1 MENETFEINLK
12 IISEWESQQEKYRL
26 VNLGAGPDLI
36 QEKIENEWVEVKIY
50 YKWGIATNRIKSLEA
65 KLSKLKKG

>member
-50 YKWGIATNRIKSLEA
+50 YKWGIATNRIKS
-65 KLSKLKKG
+65 KLKKG